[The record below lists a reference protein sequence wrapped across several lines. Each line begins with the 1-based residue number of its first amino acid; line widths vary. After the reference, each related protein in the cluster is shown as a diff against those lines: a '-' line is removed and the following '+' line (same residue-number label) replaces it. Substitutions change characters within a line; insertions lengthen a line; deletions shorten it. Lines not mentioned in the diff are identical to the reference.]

1 MVFNSIAYQTKNELR
16 EDSSSGTL
24 LLAGKKIEEVNT
36 FKYLGAE
43 IDNNNNNKHHI
54 KKKEK
59 VRS

>member
-36 FKYLGAE
+36 FKYSGAE
-43 IDNNNNNKHHI
+43 IDNNNNKHHI

-59 VRS
+59 VQS